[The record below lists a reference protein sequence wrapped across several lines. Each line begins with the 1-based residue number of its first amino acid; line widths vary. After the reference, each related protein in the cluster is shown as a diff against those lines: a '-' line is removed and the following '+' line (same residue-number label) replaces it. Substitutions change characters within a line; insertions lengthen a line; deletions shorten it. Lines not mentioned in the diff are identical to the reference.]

1 MHFMKTKYIFCI
13 IISATT
19 FKMLQQTQRNLVWTK
34 CQATCVKQV
43 TRHEN
48 WIRALLGMTLSEEE
62 KTSLRHG
69 FNLQ

>member
-1 MHFMKTKYIFCI
+1 MHFMKTVLPCGTS
-13 IISATT
+13 SAK
-19 FKMLQQTQRNLVWTK
+19 FKMLQTQTNLVWTK

-43 TRHEN
+43 TRHAN

>member
-1 MHFMKTKYIFCI
+1 MHFMKTIFCI

>member
-1 MHFMKTKYIFCI
+1 MHIMKTILPCG
-13 IISATT
+13 IISAK
-19 FKMLQQTQRNLVWTK
+19 FKTLLQTQTNLVWPTK